1 MSKIDKAI
9 EWALSIANDSSHG
22 YDQANRWGP
31 NYDCSSFLITAW
43 EKAGVP
49 VKTKGASY
57 TGNMKSVFL
66 KCGFKDVTKN
76 DNVEFGMGAGLQRGD
91 ILLHEQNHVAMYLG
105 GGQIV
110 QASINERGGIT
121 GGQSGDQTGGE
132 IHVRYYY
139 NYPWKVLLRYVGED
153 AGEVTEEATSEAV
166 GGVSGMCTVT
176 LPLLKQGS
184 AGMSVKVL
192 QTVLKYRGCS
202 LPKYGVDGD
211 FGAETVAAVKQFQT
225 AAKLT
230 ADGVVGVKTWKAL
243 VG

>member
-1 MSKIDKAI
+1 MTAMKLTS
-9 EWALSIANDSSHG
+9 ETLLS
-22 YDQANRWGP
+22 
-31 NYDCSSFLITAW
+31 AW
-43 EKAGVP
+43 EAAGVP
-49 VKTKGASY
+49 VKTKGATY

-91 ILLHEQNHVAMYLG
+91 ILLHEQNHTAMYLG
-105 GGQIV
+105 DGRIV

-132 IHVRYYY
+132 IHVRNYY

-153 AGEVTEEATSEAV
+153 TGETTSEVV
-166 GGVSGMCTVT
+166 GGASTMATCTPT
-176 LPLLKQGS
+176 LPLLQQGS
-184 AGMSVKVL
+184 TGMSVRVV
-192 QTVLKYRGCS
+192 QTILKYRGCS

-211 FGAETVAAVKQFQT
+211 FGGETLAAVKQFQT
-225 AAKLT
+225 AAKLEV
-230 ADGVVGVKTWKAL
+230 DGVVGAQTWKAL

>member
-9 EWALSIANDSSHG
+9 EWALNIANDSSHG

-31 NYDCSSFLITAW
+31 NYDCSSLLISAW
-43 EKAGVP
+43 EAAGVP
-49 VKTKGASY
+49 VKSKGASY
-57 TGNMKSVFL
+57 TGNMKSVFM

-91 ILLHEQNHVAMYLG
+91 ILLHEGNHTAMYLG

-139 NYPWKVLLRYVGED
+139 NYPWQVLLRYVGED

-166 GGVSGMCTVT
+166 GGASDMCTVT
-176 LPLLKQGS
+176 LPLLKKGS
-184 AGMSVKVL
+184 AGMSVRVL
-192 QTVLKYRGCS
+192 QTVLKYRGCA

-211 FGAETVAAVKQFQT
+211 FGSETVAAVKQFQK

-230 ADGVVGVKTWKAL
+230 VDGVVGAKTWKAL